1 MNRVAERLVRVAA
14 RLLPRAVRDRYR
26 EEWLADVAGAAELGV
41 SRASVVVG
49 ALLTAIT
56 ISRVDPALS
65 GLTLGELFTHRVRIA
80 AGLLGSAAVLAVGYT
95 AYGGYVTPFGATPG
109 AGALAVAAVAV
120 VVIAVL
126 LATAGLVSLVGALAV
141 AVRARRLG
149 VAIALLALPLVLGP
163 ILIVAPFLL
172 VGVGTFG
179 APMLAIGL
187 FVGILAT
194 ARGGAATPVGARLA
208 LAGSFGLATLA
219 LCAVSILHVAVWNPL
234 ARVPDLTLDE
244 IYAALAAA
252 QEATGVNVVLGAQA
266 VLAMLGVVVLLV
278 LVLVP
283 LRRPVLGTARRI
295 VATGFLLLAGTTL
308 VGFVA
313 GFSMGMGL
321 ADTFA
326 TSGGDAAASGPLLAI
341 TGQLALVG
349 ALLAATLRPATPRAA
364 LLPPPTGPARA

>member
-41 SRASVVVG
+41 SRASVVGG

-120 VVIAVL
+120 
-126 LATAGLVSLVGALAV
+126 

-194 ARGGAATPVGARLA
+194 ARGGASTPVGARLA